1 MGVCMMVCVCVCEW
15 CGIVDVCVVC
25 GVCVHAC
32 VWYVCVWYVC
42 VWYVCVEGERE
53 RVTIMRPIPHD
64 SSAHSCYRTP
74 AELQCRS

>member
-1 MGVCMMVCVCVCEW
+1 MVCVSRVVYVD
-15 CGIVDVCVVC
+15 VDVCGCVDVCMCVC
-25 GVCVHAC
+25 GM
-32 VWYVCVWYVC
+32 
-42 VWYVCVEGERE
+42 CVEGERE